1 MQSVIFAKNGSWPVA
16 TSASRSTRRAPPSIQ
31 GGTERPEC
39 RCAPPTAGQIE
50 AHSAPPSRSCSGA
63 GVGRQGGRRGAYLV
77 REQVRDATRRRCAC
91 ARRYVVNAER
101 VRRGGE
107 GDVAPGVWGGR
118 AVRISRRASTTRQ
131 GMSLSGAL
139 RRERDGAGHSPHPP
153 TPPPRGLFWLFD
165 VASATNGAPLPG
177 GEAAA
182 PRLPSQRRLAVDAL
196 SSRRACP

>member
-31 GGTERPEC
+31 GGTVRPEC

-107 GDVAPGVWGGR
+107 GDVAPGVWGGACGANFEACVDDATGYVIVGGAAPR
-118 AVRISRRASTTRQ
+118 TGTFNARRADGARTGPRRRRPVRRVQRQ
-131 GMSLSGAL
+131 VMLVLCDLS
-139 RRERDGAGHSPHPP
+139 RRERRA
-153 TPPPRGLFWLFD
+153 L
-165 VASATNGAPLPG
+165 
-177 GEAAA
+177 
-182 PRLPSQRRLAVDAL
+182 QRTLN
-196 SSRRACP
+196 

>member
-139 RRERDGAGHSPHPP
+139 RRERGRSMRGARTVRGRVHADGGPCVACSDRSCWCSAIFPA
-153 TPPPRGLFWLFD
+153 
-165 VASATNGAPLPG
+165 ASAAPCKEL
-177 GEAAA
+177 
-182 PRLPSQRRLAVDAL
+182 
-196 SSRRACP
+196 